1 MKKYVPY
8 IFIVG
13 LFLCLYGVLQVCPVR
28 WDMTDDKHY
37 SLSEASK
44 TLLRSTD
51 APIEV
56 TLLLDGDLNAGFRRL
71 RKAAEETIEE
81 FDVYADI
88 VKVNDERLKVKGDSL
103 GLSPIIIHEREQ
115 NGKTAQTTVFPY
127 ALMRYKGKRAVVTLL
142 KNTRG
147 LSGEE
152 NLNAS
157 IEQLEF
163 AFMEALHLLTQQ
175 ETPRVAIL
183 EGHGEP
189 DEAHTYD
196 LMTALSKYFQVDRGS
211 ITSEGLA
218 DERVN
223 VHMLDGYQ
231 AILILAPQTTFSD
244 QERFIIDQY
253 LMRGG
258 AVLWALNGVQLSEEV
273 LQKDGF
279 TPIIPLDLGLTDLL
293 FRYGVRVNPALVQ
306 DVQCLP
312 IPVNVSSDAEHP
324 NFQPMPWTYAPLLLT
339 SQGSPIT
346 KNMGQVMSTF
356 VSPIDAVGGEDGIEK
371 RILLATST
379 ASRITATPG
388 EVNLSDMN
396 PDMSEFKYQY
406 VPVAVS
412 LEGAFSSAYAHRMVP
427 EGVMTD
433 EPVRKT
439 GVPTRQVVIASGSI
453 VINELQKNQPLP
465 MGYDR
470 YSGMQFSNRDMI
482 VNAVL
487 WLTDAE
493 GLIAL
498 REKDVAL
505 RLINDRRAH
514 EERMKIQLISTICPV
529 AILALIGGT
538 VFVVRKRKYAK
549 RV

>member
-1 MKKYVPY
+1 
-8 IFIVG
+8 
-13 LFLCLYGVLQVCPVR
+13 
-28 WDMTDDKHY
+28 MTDDKHY

-88 VKVNDERLKVKGDSL
+88 VKVKDERLKVKGDSL

-211 ITSEGLA
+211 VTSEGLT
-218 DERVN
+218 DERVDA
-223 VHMLDGYQ
+223 HILDGYQ
-231 AILILAPQTTFSD
+231 AILILAPQTAFSD

-253 LMRGG
+253 IMRGG

-306 DVQCLP
+306 DIQCLP

-427 EGVMTD
+427 EGVVTD

-470 YSGMQFSNRDMI
+470 YSGMQFSNRDLI